1 MPFSEFELRRYG
13 KAVAAYVETRRPEP
27 HIRNELDIGFR
38 IEGQSVE
45 IFTIR
50 PAWDNPREI
59 IESSVAKTTYVK
71 KSDDWKIYWQRA
83 DLKWHRYDP
92 DPTTESIEEALR
104 IIETDKLGCF
114 WG

>member
-59 IESSVAKTTYVK
+59 IEGSVGKTTYVK
-71 KSDDWKIYWQRA
+71 KSNDW
-83 DLKWHRYDP
+83 LKWHRYDP
-92 DPTTESIEEALR
+92 DPTTESIEEALS
-104 IIETDKLGCF
+104 IIETDKYGCF